1 MPFVQSRIFGVLRKR
16 RSFASGA
23 IEEESLDAGK
33 FFKYMFLPSLGFGA
47 RYMAGDAIAQSMN
60 NESFNMKRNIQW
72 GAFGL
77 AMSSIFYSPM
87 WIRIYPRYI
96 NRYKYGKA
104 GVVGFHTFIFE
115 PFFFMPCFYAASAVF
130 NQEFESNFASNVLAK
145 WKDNFVTDFKMITCY
160 GIPVFGLN
168 ATVVPVKYRSW
179 FITGCG
185 IIFSA
190 FIIRMKVDVTTE
202 DILLRQRAIPIITEE
217 FFPIIFDI
225 GFGNREF
232 NREEVQRLSK
242 CEGGMTLED
251 FTSFCGKAYPT
262 WHEKSVRTVFASMD
276 LDHNGS
282 VDLEEVNA
290 YFEGARLLV
299 ENREKLLGWFDR
311 CDDNKD
317 GVVEKSRIELELKK
331 WFCDDYVV
339 AMFDKMD
346 EEGNGVVSRE
356 EFINFLSTQS
366 KAYE

>member
-1 MPFVQSRIFGVLRKR
+1 MPFVQSRIFRILPKR

-23 IEEESLDAGK
+23 VEEEALDAGK
-33 FFKYMFLPSLGFGA
+33 FLKYMFLPALGFGA
-47 RYMAGDAIAQSMN
+47 KYMAGDAIAQSMN
-60 NESFNMKRNIQW
+60 NEDFNLKRNVQW

-96 NRYKYGKA
+96 NRYKYGNVGVA
-104 GVVGFHTFIFE
+104 GFQTFVFE
-115 PFFFMPCFYAASAVF
+115 PFIFMPCFYAASAVF
-130 NQEFESNFASNVLAK
+130 NQEFESNFASNVVSK
-145 WKDNFVTDFKMITCY
+145 WKDNFATDFKTLTFY
-160 GIPVFGLN
+160 GVPVFGLN
-168 ATVVPVKYRSW
+168 ATVVPVQYRSW

-185 IIFSA
+185 VIFSA

-202 DILLRQRAIPIITEE
+202 DILLPRRAIPIITEE
-217 FFPIIFDI
+217 FVPIIFDI
-225 GFGNREF
+225 GSGNQA
-232 NREEVQRLSK
+232 EVQRLSK
-242 CEGGMTLED
+242 REGGMTLED
-251 FTSFCGKAYPT
+251 FTAFCKRSYPT

-276 LDHNGS
+276 LDNNGT

-299 ENREKLLGWFDR
+299 ENREKLLSWFDG

-317 GVVEKSRIELELKK
+317 GVVEKVRIELELKK
-331 WFCDDYVV
+331 WFRDDYVV
-339 AMFDKMD
+339 AMFEKMD

-356 EFINFLSTQS
+356 EFIHFLSTQA